1 MAKLSLVLLAA
12 FVVGA
17 DSLTMS
23 AAAGSK
29 KITIFGGTGFVGS
42 TVAKLCVE
50 RGHQVTCLSRRGV
63 PSSPI
68 EGVTYLAGDAT
79 DAGVVASAVKDADA
93 VVHAVGLLFD
103 VTTPGGGALNLIVS
117 GSKSKPGEG
126 STYDAITRQTSF
138 NVINA
143 LKKRVRIPG
152 LSGPPPP
159 LAFVS
164 AAEAGW
170 PEVQYGEQVEEI
182 APDPLKRYLVA
193 KRAVEAELAGAAKAG
208 AIRPIVYRPSLIWNW
223 SKLDVLP
230 IIPIFNLAS
239 ALGVP
244 FVDKTVRVETLA
256 AAIVAGLED
265 ESVSGVQRFEAMEEL
280 EKTVQ

>member
-1 MAKLSLVLLAA
+1 
-12 FVVGA
+12 
-17 DSLTMS
+17 MS
-23 AAAGSK
+23 AAAASK
-29 KITIFGGTGFVGS
+29 KVTIFGGTGFVGS

-50 RGHQVTCLSRRGV
+50 RGHTVTCLSRRGV
-63 PSSPI
+63 PASPV
-68 EGVTYLAGDAT
+68 EGVRYLSGDAT
-79 DAGVVASAVKDADA
+79 DAKVVESACKDAEA

-117 GSKSKPGEG
+117 GSKSRPGEG
-126 STYDAITRQTSF
+126 STYDAITRQTAF

-143 LKKRVRIPG
+143 LKKRIRVPG
-152 LSGPPPP
+152 FSGAPPP

-170 PEVQYGEQVEEI
+170 PDVAGGKQAEAL
-182 APDPLKRYLVA
+182 APDALNRYLVA
-193 KRAVEAELAGAAKAG
+193 KRSVEAELLEQQRKGAL
-208 AIRPIVYRPSLIWNW
+208 RPIIYRPSLIWDW

-230 IIPIFNLAS
+230 IIPIFNIAC

-256 AAIVAGLED
+256 AAIVAGIED
-265 ESVSGVQRFEAMEEL
+265 PEISGVQRFEAMENL
-280 EKTVQ
+280 NQKLATA